1 MRILYYTVADQD
13 VNTMSNSIKSDYMSD
28 LLFHGMRSLFG
39 VNVVDYPK
47 KKHMYKSWLGNTS
60 ELWGRGFTYA
70 KTLDDINLPRG
81 WQPSDF
87 DVIIYSVHHTIHQNP
102 AKLYEMLSSI
112 NHPKKVVIDGHDLT
126 SGYDFALNYTPH
138 VFKREI
144 VDDNSKFIP
153 ISFGIPKEKVV
164 CNPGFKT
171 QPIATIVPADHTH
184 PNRKTHVFETE
195 SDYYNE
201 YRKSYFGITVKK
213 GGWDCERHYE
223 ILGNGCIPI
232 FGDIENCPKNT
243 LTHLP
248 KELLKEIKNLP
259 FLRLPNKVFDKNN
272 IDLNHK
278 YVDDHIDVETCSHII
293 KDLLGYTKQY
303 LTTESI
309 ARYVLEKVV

>member
-13 VNTMSNSIKSDYMSD
+13 VNTIPNYSKGDYMSD

-39 VNVVDYPK
+39 QNVVDSPK
-47 KKHMYKSWLGNTS
+47 KKHLYKSWQGNKN
-60 ELWGRGFTYA
+60 ELWGKGFTY
-70 KTLDDINLPRG
+70 TNLLDDLYIPKE

-87 DVIIYSVHHTIHQNP
+87 DVIIFSVHHTIHQNP

-112 NHPKKVVIDGHDLT
+112 NHPKKVVVDGHDLT
-126 SGYDFALNYTPH
+126 SGYDFAFNYTDY

-153 ISFGIPKEKVV
+153 ISFGIPKEKIV

-171 QPIATIVPADHTH
+171 QSVATIVPADHTH

-195 SDYYNE
+195 SGYYNE

-248 KELLKEIKNLP
+248 KAMLREIKNLP
-259 FLRLPNKVFDKNN
+259 FLRLPNKVFDKNS

-278 YVDDHIDVETCSHII
+278 YVDDHVDVQACSDITNY
-293 KDLLGYTKQY
+293 LLDYTRAN
-303 LTTESI
+303 LTTEKI
-309 ARYVLEKVV
+309 AQYVLEKVL